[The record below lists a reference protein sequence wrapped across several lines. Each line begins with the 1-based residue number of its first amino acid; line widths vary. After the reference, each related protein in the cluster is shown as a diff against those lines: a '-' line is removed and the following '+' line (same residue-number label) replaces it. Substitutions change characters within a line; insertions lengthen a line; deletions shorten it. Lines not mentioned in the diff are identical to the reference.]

1 MEKITRR
8 RLLQLLGYGGIGL
21 VAGPVLD
28 RANAAMRVAS
38 REKGSAHNAALNT
51 RLTQEY
57 GVTYPF
63 VGAGMGFV
71 SLPPLVAAVSNAG
84 GIGVL
89 GAGIEPPPS
98 LQILI
103 QMIKAATPGLFGVD
117 FLV

>member
-1 MEKITRR
+1 MKMESITRR
-8 RLLQLLGYGGIGL
+8 RLLQLLGLSSVGL
-21 VAGPVLD
+21 
-28 RANAAMRVAS
+28 AASAITNGAFAS
-38 REKGSAHNAALNT
+38 PLPQSGKPASPGDNPLQT

-98 LQILI
+98 LQLLI
-103 QMIKAATPGLFGVD
+103 QMIK
-117 FLV
+117 